1 MLKVLEVLDT
11 EKQLEDNNEQEK
23 PAIDKN
29 QIKSLNVHLQR
40 PHDNS
45 YTSSSINFNKENK
58 DNIFRKGNSDTWAC
72 KECKVTGDK
81 WFMQQHQCKGV
92 SKKLWQKTINP

>member
-1 MLKVLEVLDT
+1 MLEVLDT
-11 EKQLEDNNEQEK
+11 EKQIKDNNAQEK
-23 PAIDKN
+23 SAININ
-29 QIKSLNVHLQR
+29 QIESLDENFQR
-40 PHDNS
+40 SHDNS
-45 YTSSSINFNKENK
+45 FTSISINFIEENK